1 MKPRTVAGELN
12 NSMEISLGMKR
23 SSVRFLLTRVFLV
36 SLCLFLASSAWGQAL
51 STLEP
56 EKEKELLTR
65 EQKML
70 LYNVGGLAVVAAYG
84 LWKWDYGANSFEF
97 TDEGWFGKNTE
108 YGGADKLGHFWSS
121 YALSHLNA
129 YIYRQWGYTDREAN
143 LYGVLTNL
151 GFQTFMEIVDGFSP
165 SQKFCYQDM
174 AMNVLGAGVAYVWG
188 NYPSLAR
195 KIDFRIEYIPY
206 FDSRDTEFSTKYDRQ
221 TFLIAVKADG
231 FDFIKNPY
239 LQYLEFHLGYNASGF
254 KDYEPDGP
262 DDRKRTILVG
272 LGFNVNKLVQ
282 KIWDTRVFD
291 YIQIPYT
298 SINLEFDLH

>member
-1 MKPRTVAGELN
+1 
-12 NSMEISLGMKR
+12 MKR
-23 SSVRFLLTRVFLV
+23 FSVRFLLTRVVLA
-36 SLCLFLASSAWGQAL
+36 SLCFFLASSAWGQAL
-51 STLEP
+51 TTLEP

-70 LYNVGGLAVVAAYG
+70 IYNLGGLAVVAGYG
-84 LWKWDYGANSFEF
+84 LWKWDYGENSFEF
-97 TDEGWFGKNTE
+97 VDEGWFGKNTE

-151 GFQTFMEIVDGFSP
+151 GFQTFMEIADGFSP

-174 AMNVLGAGVAYVWG
+174 AMNLLGAGVAYVWG

-195 KIDFRIEYIPY
+195 KVDFRIEYKPY

-221 TFLIAVKADG
+221 TFLVAVKADG

-254 KDYEPDGP
+254 KDYEPGGP
-262 DDRKRTILVG
+262 DDRKRTLLVG

-298 SINLEFDLH
+298 SINLDFSLH

>member
-1 MKPRTVAGELN
+1 VAGELN
-12 NSMEISLGMKR
+12 NSMEVSLGMKR
-23 SSVRFLLTRVFLV
+23 FSVRFLLTRVFLA
-36 SLCLFLASSAWGQAL
+36 SLCFFLASSAWGQAL
-51 STLEP
+51 NTLEP

-65 EQKML
+65 GQKML
-70 LYNVGGLAVVAAYG
+70 LYNVGGLAVVAGYG

-108 YGGADKLGHFWSS
+108 NGGADKFGHFWSS

-151 GFQTFMEIVDGFSP
+151 GFQTFMEIADGFSP

-174 AMNVLGAGVAYVWG
+174 AMNLLGAGVAYVWG

-195 KIDFRIEYIPY
+195 KVDFRIEYKPY

-221 TFLIAVKADG
+221 TFLMAVKADG

-254 KDYEPDGP
+254 KDYEPGGP
-262 DDRKRTILVG
+262 DNRQRTLLVG

-298 SINLEFDLH
+298 SINLEIHLD

>member
-1 MKPRTVAGELN
+1 VAGELN
-12 NSMEISLGMKR
+12 NSMEVSLGMKQF
-23 SSVRFLLTRVFLV
+23 SVRFLLTRVFLA

-97 TDEGWFGKNTE
+97 VDEGWFGKNTE

-151 GFQTFMEIVDGFSP
+151 GFQTFMEIADGFSP

-174 AMNVLGAGVAYVWG
+174 AMNLLGAGVAYVWG

-195 KIDFRIEYIPY
+195 KVDFRIEYKPY

-221 TFLIAVKADG
+221 TFLVAVKADG

-254 KDYEPDGP
+254 KDYEPGGP
-262 DDRKRTILVG
+262 DDRKRTLLVG